1 MLNSNKVHMFGFPE
15 QGPACLN
22 NSICSFKRQSAK
34 YWKIHVITVEVLPK
48 RLSSSDARTV
58 MLYFCSTHICRST
71 SRCTTV
77 SERVTGN
84 QTLGTS
90 VRNFL
95 SPRCTN
101 HKQGCPKLSPQFY
114 FHLNFMYKRTLF

>member
-1 MLNSNKVHMFGFPE
+1 MLNSNKVQTLGFPE

-22 NSICSFKRQSAK
+22 NSICSFKCQRAK
-34 YWKIHVITVEVLPK
+34 YWKIHVTTLPT

-58 MLYFCSTHICRST
+58 MLYFCCTHICRST
-71 SRCTTV
+71 SRCTTG
-77 SERVTGN
+77 SERVIGN
-84 QTLGTS
+84 QKLGTS

-114 FHLNFMYKRTLF
+114 FHVNFMYKPTLF